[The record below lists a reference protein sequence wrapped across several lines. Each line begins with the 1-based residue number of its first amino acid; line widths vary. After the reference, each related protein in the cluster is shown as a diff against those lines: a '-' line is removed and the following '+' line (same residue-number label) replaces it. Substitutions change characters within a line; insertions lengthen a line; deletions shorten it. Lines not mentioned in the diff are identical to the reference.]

1 MTRLLPGCI
10 ALLLALCAAMVP
22 ARAESP
28 AEILKWALKQRR
40 CAPAETAQGWESHR
54 TSPVSDLTGVASTSI
69 VVVDRSRR
77 RFVSLTR
84 MTDPA
89 RPDAW
94 RVSRQAYADGQFY
107 ACTAE
112 NAETCRLRGKTQ
124 DEVTPDDITG
134 AFVIFGDLH
143 TADFGG
149 AAIALA
155 AVPPEIATAKWA
167 ISLTPQ
173 GGLPYILYIES
184 DGTVIATDMP
194 GPARTQRFW
203 MSDEAEMGGCRQ
215 PLTARIEILPQ
226 YPGRFVEWRLESFD
240 YRAVMSPE
248 DTLFE

>member
-1 MTRLLPGCI
+1 MTRLPIRRL
-10 ALLLALCAAMVP
+10 ALLTALAAAAAP
-22 ARAESP
+22 AAAESP
-28 AEILKWALKQRR
+28 DEILKWALDQRDCPIR
-40 CAPAETAQGWESHR
+40 DTAQGWESHR
-54 TSPVSDLTGVASTSI
+54 TSPLSDLTGLASSSI

-107 ACTAE
+107 ACSAA
-112 NAETCRLRGKTQ
+112 NAETCRLRAKTQ
-124 DEVTPDDITG
+124 GEVTPEDITG

-143 TADFGG
+143 SADFGG

-155 AVPPEIATAKWA
+155 TVPPEIPTAKWA
-167 ISLTPQ
+167 ISLAPQ
-173 GGLPYILYIES
+173 GGLPYILYIEP

-194 GPARTQRFW
+194 GPARTQRYW
-203 MSDEAEMGGCRQ
+203 MRDEAEMGGCRQ

-226 YPGRFVEWRLESFD
+226 YPGRYIEWRLESFD
-240 YRAVMSPE
+240 YRAVMSPD
-248 DTLFE
+248 DTRFE